1 MISKKTQKQIK
12 HRRMLEAI
20 ADKHYSEFTD
30 HELVV
35 IINRCIGILKER
47 LIRDEF
53 INFNVTTKELSVLKT
68 YRKRILEPVTETYIT
83 EEGRHRVL
91 DVVHSFFKVITK
103 GFGEAKSLLYIYK
116 VNKKLDYDRKN
127 SSNRN

>member
-1 MISKKTQKQIK
+1 MVSKRMRKRTAYMRHLETKEKIK
-12 HRRMLEAI
+12 YNEL
-20 ADKHYSEFTD
+20 TD

-35 IINRCIGILKER
+35 TINRCIGILKER

-83 EEGRHRVL
+83 EDDVL
-91 DVVHSFFKVITK
+91 PF
-103 GFGEAKSLLYIYK
+103 
-116 VNKKLDYDRKN
+116 
-127 SSNRN
+127 

>member
-1 MISKKTQKQIK
+1 MVSKKTQKQIK

-53 INFNVTTKELSVLKT
+53 INFNVTTKKLSVLKT

-83 EEGRHRVL
+83 EDDVL
-91 DVVHSFFKVITK
+91 PF
-103 GFGEAKSLLYIYK
+103 
-116 VNKKLDYDRKN
+116 
-127 SSNRN
+127 

>member
-1 MISKKTQKQIK
+1 MR
-12 HRRMLEAI
+12 HLEAKEKI
-20 ADKHYSEFTD
+20 KYNELTD

-35 IINRCIGILKER
+35 TINRCISILKER

-83 EEGRHRVL
+83 EDDVL
-91 DVVHSFFKVITK
+91 PF
-103 GFGEAKSLLYIYK
+103 
-116 VNKKLDYDRKN
+116 
-127 SSNRN
+127 

>member
-1 MISKKTQKQIK
+1 MVSKKTQKQIK
-12 HRRMLEAI
+12 HRRMLEA
-20 ADKHYSEFTD
+20 KVNEHYNEFTD

-35 IINRCIGILKER
+35 TINRCIGILKER

-83 EEGRHRVL
+83 EDDVL
-91 DVVHSFFKVITK
+91 PF
-103 GFGEAKSLLYIYK
+103 
-116 VNKKLDYDRKN
+116 
-127 SSNRN
+127 

>member
-1 MISKKTQKQIK
+1 MVSKKTQKQIK

-35 IINRCIGILKER
+35 TINRCVDILKER

-53 INFNVTTKELSVLKT
+53 INFNVTTKELSVIKT
-68 YRKRILEPVTETYIT
+68 YRKKKHLEPVTETYLT
-83 EEGRHRVL
+83 E
-91 DVVHSFFKVITK
+91 DICY
-103 GFGEAKSLLYIYK
+103 GEKI
-116 VNKKLDYDRKN
+116 KL
-127 SSNRN
+127 

>member
-1 MISKKTQKQIK
+1 MVSKKTQKQIK
-12 HRRMLEAI
+12 HRLMLEAKVN
-20 ADKHYSEFTD
+20 KHYSEFTD

-35 IINRCIGILKER
+35 TINRCIGILKER

-83 EEGRHRVL
+83 EDDVL
-91 DVVHSFFKVITK
+91 PF
-103 GFGEAKSLLYIYK
+103 
-116 VNKKLDYDRKN
+116 
-127 SSNRN
+127 